1 MIFRPKF
8 KEDGKGML
16 ITAISVHQTHL
27 PLPHSTYPTS
37 FSLGIG
43 RLEFRHAAPS
53 PDGELQASW
62 ARHGPPTLKQGP
74 PTRPSIPQHQQSL
87 RPPSCT
93 LSLATVRQNDRLIR
107 SLSLQVHGLTYV
119 LHQYFSS
126 LERLRL
132 AEDGRT
138 LSRPPSQLSI
148 HPPNNAGFTT
158 QPSDTFTILTH
169 GITQTGQ
176 FFNGKRLRRRRC
188 SAADINPTTIEW
200 FASLPPA
207 VQKKLFSREECSF
220 YSQEKNT
227 IILDSADETLRR
239 RSWHPTNF
247 AVFERRASADD
258 DATIVDFEGL
268 KDEPRVDSAIDMG
281 DYSVDGFRWLEDEGD
296 LDLKLDDYHEAIA
309 ETNRRTISV
318 SAPIRRR
325 SRRNPSLSSL
335 SIRRG
340 RSSTSSSRP
349 PIEPPPTP
357 ALPFI
362 PPHTRSSS
370 FSLKHLRSQASIS
383 SIDPR
388 ATHYQD
394 PAARMKL
401 RLYLASPQKFDE
413 AIEFGFPSVEER
425 EQWNHIRP
433 MTSPQPRPEFN
444 RTFFHDDT
452 PSLSG
457 DDGEDG
463 DEPDTIFDPRT
474 PEEAVFQ
481 MHRPSHKS
489 SIDGLKGLR
498 PFSIRR
504 QPEIYARGT
513 TADREMT
520 LHMTLTRPDLRSP
533 EEQPSQPDH
542 QKKVHKSPLEP
553 LDMTVD
559 GNTVSI
565 WDTLPAEESKMKR
578 FLRKLRLK

>member
-1 MIFRPKF
+1 M
-8 KEDGKGML
+8 
-16 ITAISVHQTHL
+16 AS
-27 PLPHSTYPTS
+27 STT
-37 FSLGIG
+37 FGACL
-43 RLEFRHAAPS
+43 
-53 PDGELQASW
+53 
-62 ARHGPPTLKQGP
+62 
-74 PTRPSIPQHQQSL
+74 
-87 RPPSCT
+87 
-93 LSLATVRQNDRLIR
+93 
-107 SLSLQVHGLTYV
+107 
-119 LHQYFSS
+119 YFSS

-132 AEDGRT
+132 AEDGRH

-148 HPPNNAGFTT
+148 HPTNNAGFTT

-169 GITQTGQ
+169 GIIQTGQ
-176 FFNGKRLRRRRC
+176 FFNGKRLQRRRC
-188 SAADINPTTIEW
+188 SAADITPNTVAW

-239 RSWHPTNF
+239 RSSHPGHF
-247 AVFERRASADD
+247 ALFERRASDD
-258 DATIVDFEGL
+258 GVSIVDCEEL
-268 KDEPRVDSAIDMG
+268 KDELRVDSAIDMG
-281 DYSVDGFRWLEDEGD
+281 DYSIEGFRWLEDEGD
-296 LDLKLDDYHEAIA
+296 LDLKLDDYHAAIA
-309 ETNRRTISV
+309 ETNRRTMSV
-318 SAPIRRR
+318 SAPVQRR

-349 PIEPPPTP
+349 PIEAPPTP
-357 ALPFI
+357 ALPLR

-425 EQWNHIRP
+425 EQWNHNRP

-457 DDGEDG
+457 DDGDDG

-474 PEEAVFQ
+474 PEEAVFH
-481 MHRPSHKS
+481 MHRQSHGNS
-489 SIDGLKGLR
+489 VDGAKGLR

-504 QPEIYARGT
+504 QPETYARGIPT
-513 TADREMT
+513 DREMT

-533 EEQPSQPDH
+533 EEQQSQRDR
-542 QKKVHKSPLEP
+542 QKKIHKPPLERP
-553 LDMTVD
+553 DAPAD
-559 GNTVSI
+559 GNAVSI